1 MHKSARFVL
10 CTIIFLSLFFL
21 GAPSLW
27 SFATSANLLYQ
38 KNGDSASDNLG
49 YSVAGAGD
57 VNGDGK
63 ADFIVGAP
71 YTSLDGVSSAG
82 SAYIYSGATGTVL
95 YHKKGA
101 TDDDN
106 LGWSVAGAGDV
117 NGDSKADFIVG
128 APFADPGGAIGAGSS
143 FVYSGTTGALLYQI
157 DGDTASLSGISVAGA
172 GDVNGDGKDDFI
184 IGAPIDSPGGLANAG
199 SAFVFSGATGDT
211 LYRKDGSAAGDFL
224 GFFVAGA
231 GDVNGDGKADFL
243 IGAPYASPGGRTNA
257 GSAYVYSGAGG
268 ALLYQKDGVAAG
280 DLLGLSVAGAQDING
295 DGTADFV
302 IGAPFASP
310 GVLTN
315 AGSAFVYSGATGAL
329 LYQKDGAL
337 DLDQLGTSVAGAG
350 DVNGDGKADFFIGAP
365 YADSGSLV
373 DAGAA
378 YLYSGADGFL
388 LFEKEGLDS
397 DLLGSSVAGV
407 GDATG
412 DGKAEFIIGAPN
424 AQPNGLFGAGSAY
437 VYGLISTDAPKEKPL
452 HPLKFELSQNYPNP
466 FNPTTTIRYSLPKA
480 QKVKLEIFNIIGQRV
495 KVLEN
500 GEQTAGEHTL
510 TWNGADEKG
519 EIVPSGVYFYK
530 LTGENLRESKK
541 LIFLK

>member
-1 MHKSARFVL
+1 MRKSARFVL
-10 CTIIFLSLFFL
+10 CTIICLSLFFL
-21 GAPSLW
+21 AAPSLW

-38 KNGDSASDNLG
+38 KNGDSTDDNLG

-63 ADFIVGAP
+63 ADFIIGAP
-71 YTSLDGVSSAG
+71 YVNQGGFLDAG
-82 SAYIYSGATGTVL
+82 SAYIYSGSTGTLL
-95 YHKKGA
+95 YQKSGPS
-101 TDDDN
+101 DN
-106 LGWSVAGAGDV
+106 DYMGWSVSGAGDV
-117 NGDSKADFIVG
+117 NGDSKDDFIVG
-128 APFADPGGAIGAGSS
+128 APFADTGDGTPTGSA
-143 FVYSGTTGALLYQI
+143 FVYSGADGTLLYQK
-157 DGDTASLSGISVAGA
+157 DGNNGNLLGTSVAGA

-184 IGAPIDSPGGLANAG
+184 IGAPLDGPGGLANAG

-231 GDVNGDGKADFL
+231 RDVNGDGKADFI
-243 IGAPYASPGGRTNA
+243 IGAPYASPGGLANA
-257 GSAYVYSGAGG
+257 GSAYIYSGADGT
-268 ALLYQKDGVAAG
+268 LLYQKDGSASG
-280 DLLGLSVAGAQDING
+280 DLLGLSVAGVQDLNG
-295 DGTADFV
+295 DGKSEFV

-315 AGSAFVYSGATGAL
+315 AGSAYVYSGVDGAL
-329 LYQKDGAL
+329 LYQKDGAA
-337 DLDQLGTSVAGAG
+337 DLDNLGTSVAGAG
-350 DVNGDGKADFFIGAP
+350 DVDGDGKADFFIGAP

-378 YLYSGADGFL
+378 YLYSGADGSL
-388 LFEKEGLDS
+388 LFEKEGSES

-412 DGKAEFIIGAPN
+412 DGKAEFILSAPI
-424 AQPNGLFGAGSAY
+424 AQPNGLSGAGTAY
-437 VYGLISTDAPKEKPL
+437 VYGFVFTDAPKEKL
-452 HPLKFELSQNYPNP
+452 LRPLKFELSQNYPNP
-466 FNPTTTIRYSLPKA
+466 FNPATTIRYALPKA
-480 QKVKLEIFNIIGQRV
+480 QKITLEIFNIIGQRV

-510 TWNGADEKG
+510 TWNGTDEKG

-530 LTGENLRESKK
+530 LTGENFRETKK
-541 LIFLK
+541 MIFLK